1 MDYIYSYEDSG
12 LKIVILL
19 DKQYKTTNGVNFLEN
34 IKSTLLE
41 KYSIA
46 ELSTKGS
53 NQLKEFKETI
63 AQTMTKFNSN
73 YNDLLAIQKAKVAN
87 LENLVVEN
95 YNTTLK
101 RNTEINNI
109 KDQVDLLEQNST
121 RIKLNA
127 VKLRKSTERQYYY
140 FYALGAGVILVS

>member
-1 MDYIYSYEDSG
+1 MDYIYSYDDSG
-12 LKIVILL
+12 LKIVLLL
-19 DKQYKTTNGVNFLEN
+19 DKQYKTTNGVSFLEN
-34 IKSTLLE
+34 IRSALLA
-41 KYSIA
+41 KYSIE

-63 AQTMTKFNSN
+63 AQTMTKYNSN
-73 YNDLLAIQKAKVAN
+73 YNDLLSIQKAKVAN
-87 LENLVVEN
+87 LENIVVEN

-121 RIKLNA
+121 RIKINA
-127 VKLRKSTERQYYY
+127 IKLRQSTERQYYY
-140 FYALGAGVILVS
+140 FYALGVGIILV